1 MLMVGQQL
9 SGVNAVI
16 FFSVNIFNSA
26 KTNLNSLLENII
38 VGNADFSLHIF
49 EIFLVKLNLLTAK

>member
-49 EIFLVKLNLLTAK
+49 EIFLVK